1 MSVSDSISRF
11 EKRDLHT
18 TCFSF
23 FVKVLAMF
31 NVCLS
36 VMVSNLR
43 NRGKAGE
50 FSPFFVVLMD
60 FWSCIL

>member
-1 MSVSDSISRF
+1 
-11 EKRDLHT
+11 
-18 TCFSF
+18 
-23 FVKVLAMF
+23 MF

-60 FWSCIL
+60 FWNRILCQILCVNVSF